1 MNNQTKEWEPPDLR
15 LYAENRRRFPAE
27 QLVPYYG
34 KFVAWSPDGTRIV
47 ASGKEREQVW
57 KQLEDAGLD
66 PSQFVNDYI
75 DPPDEEPC
83 A

>member
-1 MNNQTKEWEPPDLR
+1 MDDQAKEWKPPDLR
-15 LYAENRRRFPAE
+15 FYAQNRLQFPAE
-27 QLVPYYG
+27 QLVFYYG

-47 ASGKEREQVW
+47 ASGKEREEVW

-75 DPPDEEPC
+75 DRPEEEPC